1 MSLIFFQARSNEA
14 QHNVEKRQ
22 VGVLARTGALP
33 QGKRSVEA
41 LARNGELPIHTNEK
55 RDNNNNEYILDL
67 LIQELAA
74 AEGLSRL
81 HLQALTERLLQE
93 KEDEMEQE
101 NSFED
106 ADKRSVSALA
116 RTGKFPQKRS
126 MEAMARSGYL
136 IKPASQDQQDLLDPD
151 EFLGKNDDD
160 MLDVDEGLNEGK
172 RGGLAALAKHGYIGK
187 REGTD
192 DDGGIDDLDLYLR
205 YLNDQDE
212 NLKDFDEKRHIGAA
226 RNFINDKRHL
236 GSARNFIIGDGK
248 RNLGSLRNFGKRNLG
263 SARNFGGKRN
273 IGAARNFMEDKRN
286 LASFKNYLS
295 GKRNV
300 GSALRFMSQN
310 DKRNV
315 GAARNFFIDENKR
328 NVGAAR
334 NFFLSGSK
342 KNLGA
347 ARNFFYGKRNLASFA
362 RDGGFSSLKYPSSRE
377 YEWDDEFDFDDFHN
391 DDKRYLGSFLRNQR
405 YLGSVKGKRNL
416 ASFKNFGKRFDDE
429 EGAALYYGDDQD
441 EDIGEVMNDD
451 QAAIEKRQTKEK
463 EEHVNGTVTKS
474 EKTKEEVNKKRTKRE
489 AFIESPGEYPMPVLQ
504 NSKGTDYEDLMASL
518 VDEESQNDVEKRFL
532 GKSSYM

>member
-1 MSLIFFQARSNEA
+1 
-14 QHNVEKRQ
+14 
-22 VGVLARTGALP
+22 
-33 QGKRSVEA
+33 
-41 LARNGELPIHTNEK
+41 
-55 RDNNNNEYILDL
+55 
-67 LIQELAA
+67 
-74 AEGLSRL
+74 
-81 HLQALTERLLQE
+81 
-93 KEDEMEQE
+93 MEQE

-106 ADKRSVSALA
+106 VDKRSVSALA
-116 RTGKFPQKRS
+116 RAGGLPQKRS

-136 IKPASQDQQDLLDPD
+136 LKPTQTDEQPQQLLDPD
-151 EFLGKNDDD
+151 DFLGKTDKSG
-160 MLDVDEGLNEGK
+160 DEDEYEDAVSLGK
-172 RGGLAALAKHGYIGK
+172 RGGLASLAKHGYIGK
-187 REGTD
+187 REGAD
-192 DDGGIDDLDLYLR
+192 DDDDLNLYLR

-212 NLKDFDEKRHIGAA
+212 DWKDEDEKRHIGAA
-226 RNFINDKRHL
+226 RNFLNDKRHI
-236 GSARNFIIGDGK
+236 GSARNFIIGEGK

-300 GSALRFMSQN
+300 GSALRFLAQN

-315 GAARNFFIDENKR
+315 GAARNFFTDENKR
-328 NVGAAR
+328 NLGAAR

-362 RDGGFSSLKYPSSRE
+362 RDGGFSSLKYPSSKE
-377 YEWDDEFDFDDFHN
+377 YDWDDEFDFDDFHP

-416 ASFKNFGKRFDDE
+416 ASLKNFGKRFDDE
-429 EGAALYYGDDQD
+429 EGAVLYYGNDEDED
-441 EDIGEVMNDD
+441 EDIGALMNED
-451 QAAIEKRQTKEK
+451 QTAIEKRQTKEK
-463 EEHVNGTVTKS
+463 EGNVNGTVSKS
-474 EKTKEEVNKKRTKRE
+474 EKTKEEINKKRTKRE
-489 AFIESPGEYPMPVLQ
+489 AFIKSPGEYPMPVLQ
-504 NSKGTDYEDLMASL
+504 NSKGTDYEDLLAAF